1 MNKTT
6 IIILMA
12 LALEIMTIIATK
24 NKYELIITTITEIH
38 SDTLYVELPSNTIFL
53 SEVRYISKL
62 IHDTPMSIKKIQ

>member
-6 IIILMA
+6 ITILRA
-12 LALEIMTIIATK
+12 IVLGIMTIIVTK
-24 NKYELIITTITEIH
+24 KKYEFVLTTITEINT
-38 SDTLYVELPSNTIFL
+38 DTLYVERPSDTIFL

>member
-12 LALEIMTIIATK
+12 LALEIITIIATK

-53 SEVRYISKL
+53 SEVRYNK
-62 IHDTPMSIKKIQ
+62 